1 MVMMNFTTKKLI
13 LFFLDSAIFWLSLF
27 LALFARRSDIFNFAY
42 FYAHVHTFIFVY
54 VVFILSI
61 FISGLYDMPEF
72 ISKVQKL
79 KLLFYTSAVSF
90 VFGALSF
97 YLMPSD
103 YTPKFV
109 LLFQSVIVFLLVA
122 LWRVFSEKIFKNKNK
137 TKALLMDNSLDAEDL
152 FYHINDNDYSVHF
165 VENIDPKILNIS
177 FADTLKGVIQRDG
190 IELIV
195 ADLTEPNMQNILPII
210 YELNTRNSKIKI
222 ESTRDFYQYVYKKMP
237 LKTVG
242 YHWFFESV
250 TLEAKVYN
258 FIKRV
263 IDILVSI
270 PVLMVLGFL
279 HPWVVR
285 KIRQEDGGE
294 VYSVQER
301 LGKHAKKILIKKYRT
316 MSFTDA
322 GMWPGEHEENKIT
335 DIGHFLRKTRIDE
348 LPQIFSVLK
357 GDLTLIGPRTD
368 LSKLGEKL
376 AEEIDYYNLRYSVT
390 PGLSGWAQ
398 TMMHK
403 PPNSLE
409 ETIERLRYDLYYVK
423 NRSLALDFVIGL
435 KTIKTILSREGA

>member
-1 MVMMNFTTKKLI
+1 MMNFTIKKLI
-13 LFFLDSAIFWLSLF
+13 LFFSDSVIFWLSLF
-27 LALFARRSDIFNFAY
+27 LALLARRSDIFNLEY
-42 FYAHVHTFIFVY
+42 FYAHTHTFVFVY
-54 VVFILSI
+54 IIFIVSI

-79 KLLFYTSAVSF
+79 KLLFYTTVTSF

-109 LLFQSVIVFLLVA
+109 LLFQSGIAFFLIS
-122 LWRVFSEKIFKNKNK
+122 LWRTFSGNIFKNKNK
-137 TKALLMDNSLDAEDL
+137 TRALLMDNSLDAEDL
-152 FYHINDNDYSVHF
+152 FHHINKNDYNVVF
-165 VENIDPKILNIS
+165 VETIDPKILNIS
-177 FADTLKGVIQRDG
+177 FADTLKSVIQRDG

-210 YELNTRNSKIKI
+210 YELNTRNFKIKI

-250 TLEAKVYN
+250 TLEAKAYN

-263 IDILVSI
+263 IDIVVSI
-270 PVLMVLGFL
+270 PVLLLLAFL
-279 HPWVVR
+279 HPWVAR
-285 KIRQEDGGE
+285 KIKQEDGGE

-301 LGKHAKKILIKKYRT
+301 LGKHAKKIFIKKYRT

-403 PPNSLE
+403 PPSSLE

>member
-1 MVMMNFTTKKLI
+1 MNFTIKKLI

-54 VVFILSI
+54 IVFILSI

-79 KLLFYTSAVSF
+79 KLLFYTSIASF
-90 VFGALSF
+90 IFGALSF

-109 LLFQSVIVFLLVA
+109 LLFQSCIAFILIA
-122 LWRVFSEKIFKNKNK
+122 FWRMFSEKIFKNKNK

-152 FYHINDNDYSVHF
+152 FHHINENDYSVF
-165 VENIDPKILNIS
+165 FIENIDPKLLSVS
-177 FADTLKGVIQRDG
+177 FTDTLKGVIQRDG

-195 ADLTEPNMQNILPII
+195 ADLTEPNMQNLLPII

-222 ESTRDFYQYVYKKMP
+222 ESTRNFYQYVYKKMP

-258 FIKRV
+258 FVKRV
-263 IDILVSI
+263 IDIVVSVPI
-270 PVLMVLGFL
+270 LIIWAFL
-279 HPWVVR
+279 HPWVAR
-285 KIRQEDGGE
+285 KIKQEDGGE
-294 VYSVQER
+294 IYSVQER

-316 MSFTDA
+316 MSFTDS

-335 DIGHFLRKTRIDE
+335 EIGQFLRKTRIDE

-376 AEEIDYYNLRYSVT
+376 AEDIDYYNLRYSVT

-403 PPNSLE
+403 PPSSLE
-409 ETIERLRYDLYYVK
+409 ESIERLRYDLYYVK

-435 KTIKTILSREGA
+435 KTIKTILSREGL